1 MIAIIQ
7 PILFAF
13 IKSRAVKKLVVDL
26 LAAFAKRTDNQVDD
40 QLVYLVKSKLLWC
53 LSLRVN

>member
-40 QLVYLVKSKLLWC
+40 QLVYLVKSKLL
-53 LSLRVN
+53 